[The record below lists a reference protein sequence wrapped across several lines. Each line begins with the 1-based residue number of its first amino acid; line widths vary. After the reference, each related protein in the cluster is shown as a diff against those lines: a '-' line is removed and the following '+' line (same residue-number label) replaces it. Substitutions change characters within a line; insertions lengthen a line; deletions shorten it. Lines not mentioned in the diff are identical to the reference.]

1 MRQTVPK
8 VKKAGAEHR
17 RLSWKRRPSEIR
29 GYQRTMYLNA
39 DNGDY
44 LRVDYNLKEKKVRL
58 YIEDSEEGG
67 NPYYAVITNGKIV
80 AERNASTGRS
90 CSLDD
95 KFSRR
100 ADVFSTLNHREVFA
114 LINNNYGISPDRGE
128 KLKRAR
134 ERKQQLERTRERYFK
149 PEEMPQTRIG
159 REDVPVQK
167 KRLIDLIDLFIG
179 LNICLAF
186 YYFYRMI
193 FIAGIIAAFFGVLIG
208 LIDIFIR
215 DREPVFSKVLFF
227 IFLGAA
233 LYIYGYYLG

>member
-1 MRQTVPK
+1 MRQPAQK
-8 VKKAGAEHR
+8 GRKAGAEPR

-29 GYQRTMYLNA
+29 GYQRTLYLNA

-58 YIEDSEEGG
+58 YIEDAEEGG

-90 CSLDD
+90 YSLND
-95 KFSRR
+95 KFSSR
-100 ADVFSTLNHREVFA
+100 ADIYSTINNREIFSI
-114 LINNNYGISPDRGE
+114 INNNYGIGPDRGE
-128 KLKRAR
+128 RLKRER

-149 PEEMPQTRIG
+149 PEEAGEARPG
-159 REDVPVQK
+159 RAAVTGQRK
-167 KRLIDLIDLFIG
+167 WIIDIIDLFIG

-186 YYFYRMI
+186 YYFYRMV
-193 FIAGIIAAFFGVLIG
+193 FIVGIIAAFFGVLIG
-208 LIDIFIR
+208 LVDIFFR
-215 DREPVFSKVLFF
+215 NREPVFSKVLFF